1 MNNVSSSVPR
11 FAEKLCTISNPAL
24 LRGLNVSSNSPINK
38 GRMIEVNK
46 ANAFAFVNK
55 PLNCVF
61 NEHLPALKRSFK
73 EDFVKSESSDSV
85 VLIFSV
91 ANDEYRHSGLVLH

>member
-11 FAEKLCTISNPAL
+11 FTEKLSAIGNSAL
-24 LRGLNVSSNSPINK
+24 LCGLNVPSDSPVNK
-38 GRMIEVNK
+38 GLVIEVNK
-46 ANAFAFVNK
+46 ANAFAFFNK

-61 NEHLPALKRSFK
+61 NEQLPALERSFK

-91 ANDEYRHSGLVLH
+91 ANDKYRHSDFVLH

>member
-11 FAEKLCTISNPAL
+11 FAEKLSTISNPAL
-24 LRGLNVSSNSPINK
+24 LCGLNVPSDSPINK

-55 PLNCVF
+55 PSDCVF
-61 NEHLPALKRSFK
+61 NEHLPALERSFK
-73 EDFVKSESSDSV
+73 EDFVKSECSDSII
-85 VLIFSV
+85 LIFSV
-91 ANDEYRHSGLVLH
+91 ANDKDRHSGLVLH

>member
-11 FAEKLCTISNPAL
+11 FAENLSTISNPAL
-24 LRGLNVSSNSPINK
+24 LCGLNVPSNSPVNK
-38 GRMIEVNK
+38 GLVIEVDET
-46 ANAFAFVNK
+46 NAFAFFNK
-55 PLNCVF
+55 PSDCVF
-61 NEHLPALKRSFK
+61 NEYLPSLERSFK

-91 ANDEYRHSGLVLH
+91 ANDKYRHSDFVLH

>member
-11 FAEKLCTISNPAL
+11 FAEKLSAISNPAL
-24 LRGLNVSSNSPINK
+24 LCGLNVSSNSPINK
-38 GRMIEVNK
+38 GLVIEVDET
-46 ANAFAFVNK
+46 NAFAFLNE

-61 NEHLPALKRSFK
+61 NEHLPALERSFK

-91 ANDEYRHSGLVLH
+91 ANDKYRHSDFVLH

>member
-1 MNNVSSSVPR
+1 MMPASLLLPVT
-11 FAEKLCTISNPAL
+11 AENLGTISNPAL
-24 LRGLNVSSNSPINK
+24 LCGLNVPSNCPVNK

-46 ANAFAFVNK
+46 ANAFAFLNE
-55 PLNCVF
+55 PLDCVF

-85 VLIFSV
+85 VLIFSI
-91 ANDEYRHSGLVLH
+91 ANDKYRHSGLVLH